1 MTRRLV
7 QEQFG
12 AAAADYA
19 ASAVH
24 ASGPSLA
31 RLVALVSPQPAWHIL
46 DIATGASHTALAF
59 APLVTR
65 VVASDIT
72 EEMLAQTAKLATAR
86 GLTNVETADAE
97 ADNLPFTDAAFDL
110 VTCRLAAHHFPD
122 PTAFIVAAWRVL
134 KPGGTFALV
143 DNVGPDAASM
153 PAATPAEIR
162 DADTLYNTYEELR
175 DPSHARALGL
185 GDWLGLLIDAGF
197 VDVRHEQ
204 MDQDIAFKAWTE
216 RMRCDPETVE
226 RLEHLLDSDLLRTFL
241 RPRDEAGERIFT
253 LQEAIIVARKPGRPE
268 NRP

>member
-1 MTRRLV
+1 MSRSLV
-7 QEQFG
+7 QKQFG

-31 RLVALVSPQPAWHIL
+31 ALVAMVGPQPDWQVL
-46 DIATGASHTALAF
+46 DVATGAGHTALAL
-59 APLVTR
+59 APLVKR
-65 VVASDIT
+65 VIASDIT
-72 EEMLAQTAKLATAR
+72 DEMLAQTANLAAAR
-86 GLTNVETADAE
+86 QLKNVETARAE
-97 ADNLPFTDAAFDL
+97 AGELAFPEASFDL
-110 VTCRLAAHHFPD
+110 VTCRLAAHHFAD
-122 PTAFIVAAWRVL
+122 PTAFVAAAWRVL

-143 DNVGPDAASM
+143 DNVGPDARRM

-185 GDWLGLLIDAGF
+185 EDWLGLLTDAGF
-197 VDVRHEQ
+197 VDVRHER

-226 RLEHLLDSDLLRTFL
+226 RLEHLLDNDLLRAFL

-253 LQEAIIVARKPGRPE
+253 LQEAIIVARKPGRTDILP
-268 NRP
+268 